1 MIVFSQMALITVVGA
16 LEFLVS
22 SGWVAWQLGLPYEER
37 LSLNFNQDLEDRL
50 LKHSLEYFERGS
62 SEIDRS

>member
-16 LEFLVS
+16 LEFLVP

-37 LSLNFNQDLEDRL
+37 LSLNFNQDLEDRIF
-50 LKHSLEYFERGS
+50 KHSLEYFERGS